1 MTETEKA
8 TLLAQEGSG
17 VQRYHSLKQRQ
28 VKLETEEWERA
39 ARECRE
45 IMCEQKLAP
54 NLPYLPA
61 DMMAVITM
69 HKMMTNAEGVGVV
82 RVVNAATN
90 VGEAIEQEVC
100 ALDSF
105 LLMCYLDQA
114 RIKSFMQKGKKNK
127 NESHK
132 TVTEAV
138 DASRETQSKDAVK
151 LKKQINTLL
160 KKQKVR
166 RVCGIV
172 KAHDSFKPWG
182 QEAQVKVGAHV

>member
-1 MTETEKA
+1 M
-8 TLLAQEGSG
+8 
-17 VQRYHSLKQRQ
+17 
-28 VKLETEEWERA
+28 
-39 ARECRE
+39 
-45 IMCEQKLAP
+45 
-54 NLPYLPA
+54 
-61 DMMAVITM
+61 
-69 HKMMTNAEGVGVV
+69 
-82 RVVNAATN
+82 NAATN

-172 KAHDSFKPWG
+172 KARSSHG
-182 QEAQVKVGAHV
+182 VKRLK

>member
-17 VQRYHSLKQRQ
+17 VQSLCFSGAFK
-28 VKLETEEWERA
+28 VKR
-39 ARECRE
+39 RK
-45 IMCEQKLAP
+45 IPYAP
-54 NLPYLPA
+54 YMA
-61 DMMAVITM
+61 DMMMA
-69 HKMMTNAEGVGVV
+69 NAEGVGVV

-166 RVCGIV
+166 RVSGIV
-172 KAHDSFKPWG
+172 KARSSHG
-182 QEAQVKVGAHV
+182 VKRLK